1 MDRVSSD
8 LELKFFVIC
17 KITKSEVKSS
27 KMLFIFMSLIQ
38 AGPFENVT
46 ILMKS
51 TKCIIFDLP
60 YHSFWHFYF
69 AEKMVRWPI
78 DQSFCPNVFLLLH

>member
-38 AGPFENVT
+38 AGPFEMVN

-51 TKCIIFDLP
+51 TKCSIFVCHIMFFDIFILQ
-60 YHSFWHFYF
+60 
-69 AEKMVRWPI
+69 KRWSDGP
-78 DQSFCPNVFLLLH
+78 